1 MLVWGVGWILNVS
14 HTENFNLPLMFVR
27 IHPIFYFFILRCVM
41 ILNSDF
47 ECCDVCGEL
56 VDINYAYWVSIPSV
70 PLCFN
75 CYKENNGEE

>member
-1 MLVWGVGWILNVS
+1 
-14 HTENFNLPLMFVR
+14 
-27 IHPIFYFFILRCVM
+27 M